1 MFVFVKRLNTHMH
14 MCIYVTTGTK
24 RTSISQ
30 EKNLHGA
37 VIMSVLFCFFLVL
50 FLSWAEK
57 CGKRYFKF
65 NKVVSIKLK

>member
-37 VIMSVLFCFFLVL
+37 VIMSVLFCFFFGLVFIL
-50 FLSWAEK
+50 GREMWEEVL
-57 CGKRYFKF
+57 
-65 NKVVSIKLK
+65 